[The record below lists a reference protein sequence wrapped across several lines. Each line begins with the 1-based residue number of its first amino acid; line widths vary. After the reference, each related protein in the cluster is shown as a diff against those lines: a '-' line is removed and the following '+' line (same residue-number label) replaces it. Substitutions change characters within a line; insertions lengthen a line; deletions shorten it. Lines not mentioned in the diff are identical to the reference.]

1 MPILAEQAMEGYDMS
16 LEQLARIITF
26 FIVVVTIIFA
36 FIASYSQHDNIV
48 NSLCKFAGQ
57 QAARDGIC
65 KQKSKNKGIGD

>member
-1 MPILAEQAMEGYDMS
+1 MT

-26 FIVVVTIIFA
+26 FIVVVAIIFA
-36 FIASYSQHDNIV
+36 FIASYLQHDNIV

-65 KQKSKNKGIGD
+65 ANKKQKQRTHNENK

>member
-36 FIASYSQHDNIV
+36 FIVSYSQHDNIV

-57 QAARDGIC
+57 QEMKIC
-65 KQKSKNKGIGD
+65 K

>member
-26 FIVVVTIIFA
+26 FIVVVSIIFA
-36 FIASYSQHDNIV
+36 FVVSCSQHDNIV
-48 NSLCKFAGQ
+48 DSLCRSAGQ

-65 KQKSKNKGIGD
+65 KQKK